1 MPRYSAAQLTSTKIL
16 AQRSAVPAVFSR
28 TSTTTAMGK
37 RKLGLSREE
46 KDRLMRIAKRPRKGP
61 FNSIMDPSEYAAGSG
76 TVALS
81 AAVKN
86 SGTYDPWVPQPVE
99 EVKDGLETVQEKK
112 FKVCIFCSNPTRYNT
127 ADGFDFFAFTSHL
140 LQLNHE
146 T

>member
-1 MPRYSAAQLTSTKIL
+1 MPRYSAAQLTSAKIL

-28 TSTTTAMGK
+28 TTTTTRK
-37 RKLGLSREE
+37 RKHGLSREE

-61 FNSIMDPSEYAAGSG
+61 FNSIMDPSEYTAGSG

-81 AAVKN
+81 EAVKN
-86 SGTYDPWVPQPVE
+86 SGKYDPWVTQPVN

-112 FKVCIFCSNPTRYNT
+112 IRVCLFNFSFHMHSLTFLVL
-127 ADGFDFFAFTSHL
+127 ASHL
-140 LQLNHE
+140 FYISQE

>member
-1 MPRYSAAQLTSTKIL
+1 MGYLLPVRKSMPRYSAAELTSTKIL

-28 TSTTTAMGK
+28 ITTTTTTGK
-37 RKLGLSREE
+37 RKSGLSREE
-46 KDRLMRIAKRPRKGP
+46 KDKLMRIAKRPRKGP

-81 AAVKN
+81 AAVES

-112 FKVCIFCSNPTRYNT
+112 FKVCIFSSFRIILYNGLIT
-127 ADGFDFFAFTSHL
+127 
-140 LQLNHE
+140 
-146 T
+146 